1 MSYDD
6 TSSSNVA
13 NTEISTSSKTVSTTD
28 DFKALNFIPEV
39 FHTDKLKNFFD
50 GTVEQVFSKANSEKT
65 TEYIGR
71 KYDTYYQPLKDN
83 YKLEPNKNRSNYQL
97 ETAVVVRDSESKLI
111 NDAVFYNEMIDYVS
125 TENGKVNDQKR
136 LFSQDYYS
144 YGQPIDHDKFLN
156 YENYYWYPS
165 FDLGYTATNIAGKVD
180 SITATSGGQTEFT
193 LTYPFN
199 ANVSEVKLNNVV
211 TTAFTA
217 LGKTVTMNSATSLGD
232 VLTVTHKVDPDEI
245 LGKKHFTSPN
255 GIAMSSG
262 MLIEFD
268 STYFTTSNADY
279 TTTKRYY
286 VEGVG
291 TKNGIQLI
299 AEEPESEL
307 FLGDAQLEWDK
318 GEYPNWVN
326 SPTAPVNVDAWDQN
340 RWDVIPDVATP
351 DYMTIQRGS
360 KDKNPWS
367 RTNGWIHKDVVSAGF
382 QVSNTRKG
390 KRPIIEFQKD
400 IELYNYGSN
409 HVRTVDVLAETQTV
423 SQLHN
428 QTNVVVDGISISDG
442 MLILF
447 KNKNYDFSLVPWDGA
462 TPWDHD
468 VDNNPAT
475 GGGGGTGGDSG
486 WDITGVDF
494 DESSSIWKATVN
506 SSGLCTLAKLT
517 ASEPSFRI
525 TTADKVTVRLGEAN
539 QGKEY
544 YWNGYDWILSQG
556 KNKVN
561 IPPLY
566 NLYDRNGK
574 KLDDSIEYPSSTFIG
589 NKLFN
594 YTVGT
599 GTNDTILDF
608 PVSYDRFTGIGE
620 IKFKNYINDENATH
634 GFTFYKQFDHPV
646 LIKKNID
653 KKVIVQ
659 KASAQTG
666 NRYYTDDIEQQNL
679 VLIRGNT
686 YEFNLDDTS
695 LVATGYSNGNHP
707 MQFSITADG
716 THNSGSTYSTSVKY
730 FLDDNEVTA
739 TVFIGSKFAEA
750 SKRRI
755 EFSPTTGTPNTLF
768 YYCPNHAGMGS
779 KVFVEDNTV
788 SSLTDASEINY
799 EHHWKKPERK
809 STQYLRQEFQVTE
822 TSSANTFILESI
834 NANDDKVRV
843 FVDNKEKEKG
853 VDYNIED
860 NQKIVMTSNLTSGS
874 HVIVSWNTYEVK
886 NLKSAY
892 YIPPKNLSHNPA
904 NEDITDHSYSD
915 LLNHFS
921 ENISNQVGLSGLPLG
936 NNTYRDTKRDLTL
949 GDSILQHSAPM
960 MKYAMHI
967 NNDENSLVKSLR
979 KAQDDYV
986 RFKNKFLAK
995 VQEVVDTQITTTWT
1009 DAYLVDYVMRE
1020 INRNKKITDNWAY
1033 SLMASYGDTK
1043 NNANVTITANNKT
1056 WTSASVNATQSFQRT
1071 MSTAGQPGLTI
1082 EGYTYDPLTEKD
1094 TKSFYIY
1101 VNGKQLI
1108 MNVDYVIDNEGET
1121 KIVFVGD
1128 NKPDLNDEISVHY
1141 FPDKQPAWIPAT
1153 PSKLGMMPVYLP
1165 GEFEDREYS
1174 AGTQTFIQGHD
1185 GSMVP
1190 KFNDDRDRALL
1201 ELEKRI
1207 YNDIENRFIDPD
1219 YVPPITYDSIV
1230 GNYFNSKSYSYK
1242 EYNDVL
1248 KPHIYRWATIND
1260 VEWSTNNGYNSTDWK
1275 TWNWSS
1281 VKDIS
1286 GTNSP
1291 GHWRGLFKKIYG
1303 TDRPHTHPWEMLG
1316 FTAKPWWWDNN
1327 YSWTEPTK
1335 RASLINDVEKGIIR
1349 DGDRQNS
1356 LKSKWAEFGNV
1367 YRRDGFSGH
1376 VPVDSNGRVIDPV
1389 TIGICPSNPGSTEAQ
1404 KEWKIS
1410 DLAPAERAY
1419 AMNSSYGFGVTTSL
1433 SLMKPAE
1440 FYSLMFDTLNLQ
1452 KNIINSDVVYDI
1464 GTGVR
1469 HNNNVYVHRETK
1481 GNVIVSGTGYNQ
1493 YVSERLLSENR
1504 NIARSY
1510 GGRLRNL
1517 TPQLAHK
1524 QGSFIDYDQYK
1535 AQAESY
1541 APGSDTTTIFLP
1553 KDNIS
1558 NRLHTSPATTNTAYS
1573 AVIVEKRSEGYK
1585 VSGYNINKNYFT
1597 AKVSLKTGPNHVVR
1611 VGGKAVNVPV
1621 YSANQNL
1628 STGQYVSYQG
1638 AVYKTVTEHTTTSQ
1652 FIAKNFVTANKVP
1665 TEGGAEVTY
1674 YNLTQGD
1681 ETVDIEYGHE
1691 FKTVQETFDFLVN
1704 YGRQL
1709 ESEGWM
1715 FDEYNSDT
1723 TESNDWLYAAK
1734 EFLFWSIGGWGV
1746 GNIIALSPSADK
1758 IKFRPPQGV
1767 VANVEDVVGNSWAI
1781 LDKNGLPIEPNDTE
1795 VYRQQNTLII
1805 KHLQKI
1811 PMYFVN
1817 LYTREMEHITVFD
1830 NKTLFDDI
1838 VYDPILSIRQPR
1850 IKQTVLRAK
1859 DWTGKYEA
1867 NGFLISSANGII
1879 TNFETS
1885 TDDVTNFLDVDKS
1898 ISNEN
1903 LKKASLRSVG
1913 YTNRPYLENLQIV
1926 DENQSK
1932 FYQGMVRQK
1941 GTKNSIDRLARTDV
1955 ISQRESLDLYE
1966 YYAFKMGE
1974 FGGSDINQSIEFKID
1989 PVKVK
1994 TNPQLIQLVSKVDKN
2009 ITTDNL
2015 DDNIIT
2021 IDVDDAN
2028 TWLKKPRGD
2037 KNTDSLFTTR
2047 TEQFELPTA
2056 GYVHDG
2062 DTTYKVFDKT
2072 ALDQH
2077 YQNNSNVGVSL
2088 GSTYWIAKD
2097 TNLDWNVYRLSNL
2110 TQTIDSVSTI
2120 SPLKVTLNEPTKLL
2134 TTHGSTA
2141 EVVIPKYQN
2150 SNADVITM
2158 THGSK
2163 SLELDLSDQSVTKI
2177 VDASNL
2183 VGSNADIIADELSD
2197 QVAQFYVTSGGSGYS
2212 NNDTVEV
2219 SGSGGSGGV
2228 GTVIIGSEIDTLSL
2242 ATGGAGHTTSSK
2254 IQTRHSNSSMIDIG
2268 TVTSIHDEISAIGLS
2283 SGGTGYSSG
2292 EYIVTGNYD
2301 NNPSN
2306 ANVTYYVIGQI
2317 SSVGGSGEI
2326 TGVTPLGLAR
2336 NIGTVLTDNGANHL
2350 SDLGTGVKTKV
2361 VTSALNALS
2370 AGTSADI
2377 SRTDTIGIADAINL
2391 TANVSLGSQTV
2402 AQGLANVITSTPS
2415 TSTATFTGTGTDG
2428 IITGVTLTS
2437 GGGGF
2442 YGEPSDITIKTGSTD
2457 SAGSGA
2463 VIRIKGNGPSYRVPG
2478 VLTDVTKN
2486 FTAGETIT
2494 TSGGKTAKV
2503 AFSYQHPGTSN
2514 VELFLY
2520 NNSAGVAIGDLWI
2533 GGTSTASLSSVRT
2546 TPSFFTPYNIT
2557 GLTTDN
2563 YNSSFGGIL
2572 TFKVNAGGSNYHAA
2586 TIELSGDPSSKAAGS
2601 LDVTAGAITNAYVTT
2616 PGYGYRKELST
2627 NVDVTISVKDT
2638 ITLSDNVVIDFNDQL
2653 IKTDSISNVAITIN
2667 SAFDASVGP
2676 QFDLGTSGTPTQFVS
2691 GQALTSN
2698 ATISTLT
2705 NVTDRSN
2712 VALKLRFYGTAL
2724 TSGNASVTV
2733 NYKKAMYNVKEVDSS
2748 NTVATA
2754 QNTTYFASGTHP
2766 VYQYKDIRLS
2776 SRNNG
2781 LDSANVQSS
2790 FVDTVNDFVSNVC
2803 STITFNDND
2812 KIWIDNGGD
2821 NNWYTLKQISD
2832 NDLKIKYDNLAVN
2845 ANVPSSVQIGSKY
2858 WIVDS
2863 ESDYTQ
2869 KNPSSSIF
2877 LETLRSNRHSK
2888 QIDSELFIQSKLVD
2902 LDDQSRETPFEIFD
2916 PIKNQIPGIAQKELK
2931 YISQIDPA
2939 IYTNHSDTNRVSTLT
2954 PWASDHVGEV
2964 WWNTSTLRYYEY
2976 ENFDIQYRKNYWS
2989 MMFPGS
2995 TVDIYEWVERTE
3007 LPANYTGD
3015 GSVVNTTD
3023 YTTISTMDK
3032 QGFSSVKYYYWVKN
3046 RTSKPDYDWRQLT
3059 TTAIARIIKSPTNY
3073 GINWHAPVSD
3083 NSLLIANS
3091 TQNISDNTSFNLNYK
3106 TQHTEKLTHKQWK
3119 MVKEND
3125 PDVLID
3131 KRIWNKLTDSIS
3143 GKDASGLSV
3152 PDTSTLSVTER
3163 YGNKIRPRQ
3172 SWFRDVKEARRVF
3185 AYKANEILSN
3195 INLDVNYPEWNK
3207 GVSTDPTIIDKV
3219 DYFIKGYDS
3228 RIVIDKTVELLTD
3241 IDTST
3246 LSENQV
3252 IKVNLDHNNRWGIY
3266 IYGDRENILSANVPV
3281 STGSSTSDLQDA
3293 TTSGGTYT
3301 SGSGGGGGGYQ
3312 AIQSSGSESSS
3323 SSGSSSFELI
3333 RVASEKSTYK
3343 FNSTFSTADNVSD
3356 DTRALVSNMY
3366 NYLFTG
3372 ERKINLNTLLFAM
3385 INYVFTEQTDI
3396 DWVIKTSYID
3406 VVQKESSLKQIL
3418 NYQPDTFAYVKDYVN
3433 EVKPY
3438 HSKLVNY
3445 LSKKQTE
3452 IENANVKA
3460 TASITVKNKLVFDR
3474 VTANIELLDPT
3485 TSNAVVQLTELK
3497 SKRTSANITSDGKPG
3512 DLSFTTEN
3520 DNPANKNTAADRIA
3534 KYYYG
3539 SQLES
3544 INIPN
3549 AITTAVKFIT
3559 TTNLATT
3566 YNNGTNGVGAT
3577 LTATGN
3583 GALAFDGV
3591 TVSLND
3597 RVLVKNQSTQ
3607 AHNGVYKVTTI
3618 GDGSTAFVLTRTTDF
3633 DSTAE
3638 IKTKTLV
3645 PHDRG
3650 ILDSK
3655 SYLTQN
3661 TGNITVGTDS
3671 ISFGEFDPVQAE
3683 KFMSDLKQKI
3693 APFRNM
3699 ELDGMA
3705 FTFDD
3710 LINSEAVSD
3719 LGIDIIGFDSVLSWD
3734 TDAKQNWYDN
3744 NFYSARE
3751 WESGLTFYPS
3761 INVTPTEVDDLD
3773 THENPKPK
3781 KNIDVTSNPNLV
3793 KHADLSHFNAWATGN
3808 NYEVGALATY
3818 EGKLYRC
3825 NVKHNA
3831 VDSTSTLDNSKWDLI
3846 NDYVYLARE
3855 QHLSSSSFESDYDAG
3870 KWLLLTTTFDG
3881 SGFVR
3886 PQQRDIP
3893 EELIPTKAKETLRM
3907 TVITNEYVD
3916 TDTIS
3921 INGITNANPMV
3932 ITTTN
3937 PHYINNGDRIKI
3949 TGVVGMTEVND
3960 KVYVASNVTTNTLQL
3975 KHTAADANSINSTNF
3990 SNYTSGGT
3998 ITNITGIGDQY
4009 TYRIFYNAQGNAS
4022 YKRLPKAFETTLTS
4036 AIDNN
4041 SNKIELANAQV
4052 VYSTVNVPNPDNN
4065 SQTLTTVPAMS
4076 ISDQSPGYIWIDD
4089 ELIEFREVDGNTLR
4103 KIRRGAN
4110 GTSIQDHANGSKVN
4124 SATSQHDIPNASQ
4137 SAFWS
4142 AQDSAGTKLATDP
4155 TLDSTE
4161 QAQFIR
4167 LGGNSNFELFDTTY
4181 VEPDYVENQEDYFGE
4196 E

>member
-1 MSYDD
+1 MSYHDSSS
-6 TSSSNVA
+6 SSSNVA
-13 NTEISTSSKTVSTTD
+13 NTEISTSTKTVSTTD

-71 KYDTYYQPLKDN
+71 KYDTYYLPSKDN
-83 YKLEPNKNRSNYQL
+83 YKLETNKNRSNYQL
-97 ETAVVVRDSESKLI
+97 ETAVVIRDSDSKQV

-125 TENGKVNDQKR
+125 TENGKTNDQKR

-165 FDLGYTATNIAGKVD
+165 FDAGYTATNIAGKID
-180 SITATSGGQTEFT
+180 SITSTSGGQTEFT

-199 ANVSEVKLNNVV
+199 SNVSEVKLNNVV
-211 TTAFTA
+211 TTAFTS
-217 LGKTVTMNSATSLGD
+217 LGKTITMNSATSLGD
-232 VLTVTHKVDPDEI
+232 VLTVTHKIDPDEI
-245 LGKKHFTSPN
+245 LGRKDFTSPN
-255 GIAMSSG
+255 GIKLSSG
-262 MLIEFD
+262 MLIEFN
-268 STYFTTSNADY
+268 STYFTTSNPDY
-279 TTTKRYY
+279 SAGVRYY

-291 TKNGIQLI
+291 TTNGIQLI
-299 AEEPESEL
+299 AEESESEL

-318 GEYPNWVN
+318 GDYPGWVN
-326 SPTAPVNVDAWDQN
+326 SPSAPVNIDAWDQN

-367 RTNGWIHKDVVSAGF
+367 RTNGWIHKDVVSDGF

-390 KRPIIEFQKD
+390 KRPIIEFKKD
-400 IELYNYGSN
+400 IELYNYGAS

-423 SQLHN
+423 SQIHN
-428 QTNVVVDGISISDG
+428 QTNVVVDGISIADG

-475 GGGGGTGGDSG
+475 PASGGGQTGGDIG

-494 DESSSIWKATVN
+494 DESSSIWKATV
-506 SSGLCTLAKLT
+506 SSGGVCTLAKLT

-525 TTADKVTVRLGEAN
+525 TTNDKVTVRLGEIN
-539 QGKEY
+539 QGTEY
-544 YWNGYDWILSQG
+544 YWNGYDWLLSQG

-561 IPPLY
+561 IPPLF
-566 NLYDRNGK
+566 NLYDRNAK
-574 KLDDSIEYPSSTFIG
+574 KLDDATEYPSSTFVG
-589 NKLFN
+589 SKLFG

-599 GTNDTILDF
+599 GTNDDIIGLPLT
-608 PVSYDRFTGIGE
+608 YDRFVGIGE

-634 GFTFYKQFDHPV
+634 GFTFYKQYDHPV

-659 KASAQTG
+659 KDSIQTG
-666 NRYYTDDIEQQNL
+666 NRYYIDDIEQQNL
-679 VLIRGNT
+679 VLIRNNT

-707 MQFSITADG
+707 MQFSTTADG
-716 THNSGSTYSTSVKY
+716 THNSGSTYSTGVKY
-730 FLDDNEVTA
+730 FLDGDEVSA
-739 TVFIGSKFAEA
+739 SVFIGSKFATA

-755 EFSPTTGTPNTLF
+755 EFTPTSSTPNNLF

-779 KVFVEDNTV
+779 KVFVEDNAI
-788 SSLTDASEINY
+788 SSIADASETKY

-809 STQYLRQEFQVTE
+809 STQYLRQEFSVTE

-843 FVDNKEKEKG
+843 FVDNREKEKG

-860 NQKIVMTSNLTSGS
+860 NQKIVMTNDLTSGS
-874 HVIVSWNTYEVK
+874 HVIVTWNTYEIK

-892 YIPPKNLSHNPA
+892 YVPPKNLSHNPA

-936 NNTYRDTKRDLTL
+936 NNTYRDTKRDLTT

-967 NNDENSLVKSLR
+967 NYDENSLIKGLR

-986 RFKNKFLAK
+986 RFKNKFLGK
-995 VQEVVDTQITTTWT
+995 VQEVVDTNQTSSWT
-1009 DAYLVDYVMRE
+1009 DAYLVDFVMKE
-1020 INRNKKITDNWAY
+1020 INKNKKITDNWAY

-1056 WTSASVNATQSFQRT
+1056 WTSASVNATQSYQRT

-1082 EGYTYDPLTEKD
+1082 TGYTYDPLTEKD

-1121 KIVFVGD
+1121 KIIFTGD
-1128 NKPDLNDEISVHY
+1128 NKPDLNDKISVHF

-1165 GEFEDREYS
+1165 GEFEDKEYTS
-1174 AGTQTFIQGHD
+1174 GTQTFIQGHD

-1219 YVPPITYDSIV
+1219 YVPPITYDTIV
-1230 GNYFNSKSYSYK
+1230 GNYFNSKEYSYK
-1242 EYNDVL
+1242 EFYDVI
-1248 KPHIYRWATIND
+1248 KPHVYRWSTIND
-1260 VEWSTNNGYNSTDWK
+1260 VDWSDNNSYSSSDWK

-1281 VKDIS
+1281 VTDIS
-1286 GTNSP
+1286 GTKAP
-1291 GHWRGLFKKIYG
+1291 GHWRGLYKKIYG

-1316 FTAKPWWWDNN
+1316 FTAKPWWWDNT
-1327 YSWTEPTK
+1327 YSWTEATK
-1335 RASLINDVEKGIIR
+1335 RAALIADVEKGIIR

-1367 YRRDGFSGH
+1367 YRRDGFSSY
-1376 VPVDSNGRVIDPV
+1376 VPVDTNGRIIDPV
-1389 TIGICPSNPGSTEAQ
+1389 TIGICPSNPDSREAQ
-1404 KEWKIS
+1404 KSWKIS
-1410 DLAPAERAY
+1410 DNAPAERAY
-1419 AMNSSYGFGVTTSL
+1419 MMNSTYGFGATTSL

-1452 KNIINSDVVYDI
+1452 RNVINNDVVYDI
-1464 GTGVR
+1464 ATGLR
-1469 HNNNVYVHRETK
+1469 QNNNVYVHRETR

-1493 YVSERLLSENR
+1493 YVSERLLSDNM
-1504 NIARSY
+1504 NIVNFY

-1524 QGSFIDYDQYK
+1524 QGSFIDYDQYR

-1541 APGSDTTTIFLP
+1541 APGSNTTTIFLP
-1553 KDNIS
+1553 KDNVN
-1558 NRLHTSPATTNTAYS
+1558 NRLHTSPATTNTSYS
-1573 AVIVEKRSEGYK
+1573 AVIVEKREAGFK
-1585 VSGYNINKNYFT
+1585 VSGYNINKNYFR
-1597 AKVSLKTGPNHVVR
+1597 AKVSLTSGPSYPVR
-1611 VGGKAVNVPV
+1611 VGGQAINVPV
-1621 YSANQNL
+1621 YTPNQSL
-1628 STGQYVSYQG
+1628 SVGQYISYQG
-1638 AVYKTVTEHTTTSQ
+1638 AVYKTVVEHTTTEQ
-1652 FIAKNFVTANKVP
+1652 FVARNFVTSNKVP
-1665 TEGGAEVTY
+1665 TEGGVEVTY
-1674 YNLTQGD
+1674 YSLTDGD
-1681 ETVDIEYGHE
+1681 STVDIEYGHE
-1691 FKTVQETFDFLVN
+1691 FATAQEVFDFLVN

-1709 ESEGWM
+1709 ESEGWR
-1715 FDEYNSDT
+1715 FDEYNIDT
-1723 TESNDWLYAAK
+1723 SADNDWLYAAK

-1767 VANVEDVVGNSWAI
+1767 VSNVEDVVGNSWSI
-1781 LDKNGLPIEPNDTE
+1781 LNKNGLPIDPADTE
-1795 VYRQQNTLII
+1795 VYRQENTLII
-1805 KHLQKI
+1805 KHLKKI

-1817 LYTREMEHITVFD
+1817 LYTREVEHITVFD

-1838 VYDPILSIRQPR
+1838 IYDPVLSIRQPR

-1885 TDDVTNFLDVDKS
+1885 TDDVTNFLDVDKA

-1994 TNPQLIQLVSKVDKN
+1994 TNPQLIQLISNVDKN
-2009 ITTDNL
+2009 VTTDNL

-2021 IDVDDAN
+2021 IDVDDAE
-2028 TWLKKPRGD
+2028 TWLKKPIGD
-2037 KNTDSLFTTR
+2037 KSTNSLFTTR
-2047 TEQFELPTA
+2047 TEAFELPTA
-2056 GYVHDG
+2056 GYVHDA

-2072 ALDQH
+2072 ALNQH
-2077 YQNNSNVGVSL
+2077 YQNNSNVGVAL

-2097 TNLDWNVYRLSNL
+2097 NNLDWNVYRLSNL
-2110 TQTIDSVSTI
+2110 SQSIDSISTI
-2120 SPLKVTLNEPTKLL
+2120 SPLKVTLNESTKLL
-2134 TTHGSTA
+2134 TAHGTTA
-2141 EVVIPKYQN
+2141 EVVIPKHQSN
-2150 SNADVITM
+2150 NADVITM

-2163 SLELDLSDQSVTKI
+2163 LLELDLSDQSVTKI
-2177 VDASNL
+2177 VDASSI
-2183 VGSNADIIADELSD
+2183 VGSNAEVIADELSD
-2197 QVAQFYVTSGGSGYS
+2197 KVAKFYVTSGGGGYS
-2212 NNDTVEV
+2212 QDDTVEV
-2219 SGSGGSGGV
+2219 SGAGGSGGV
-2228 GTVIIGSEIDTLSL
+2228 GTVTIGSKIDALTL
-2242 ATGGAGHTTSSK
+2242 TGGGQNYSTASVIETKHGNGSQVS
-2254 IQTRHSNSSMIDIG
+2254 IG
-2268 TVTSIHDEISAIGLS
+2268 SVDAVHNEIISVGLS
-2283 SGGTGYSSG
+2283 SGGTGYTAG
-2292 EYIVTGNYD
+2292 DLLVTGNYD
-2301 NNPSN
+2301 GNAAN
-2306 ANVTYYVIGQI
+2306 ANVTYYVIGTVDT
-2317 SSVGGSGEI
+2317 VGGSGQI
-2326 TGVTPLGLAR
+2326 TGVSGLSLPR
-2336 NIGTVLTDNGANHL
+2336 NIGTTTSSSLNDPSTSVTVKVARADLTGL
-2350 SDLGTGVKTKV
+2350 SSGSTADVNRQDKTGIIDTITLTPNIALGT
-2361 VTSALNALS
+2361 
-2370 AGTSADI
+2370 
-2377 SRTDTIGIADAINL
+2377 
-2391 TANVSLGSQTV
+2391 QTV
-2402 AQGLANVITSTPS
+2402 SQALANVAPTGGSG
-2415 TSTATFTGTGTDG
+2415 ATFSGSGTDG
-2428 IITGVTLTS
+2428 IITAVTLTS

-2442 YGEPSDITIKTGSTD
+2442 YGEPSDITIKTGSSD

-2463 VIRIKGNGPSYRVPG
+2463 VIRIQGNGPTYRVPG
-2478 VLTDVTKN
+2478 VLSDINTN

-2494 TSGGKTAKV
+2494 AGSKTAKV
-2503 AFSYQHPGTSN
+2503 AFSYQHPGTTN

-2520 NNSAGVAIGDLWI
+2520 DHSAGVGIGDLWT
-2533 GGTSTASLSSVRT
+2533 GSTSTASLSSVRS
-2546 TPSFFTPYNIT
+2546 TPSHQTPYNIT
-2557 GLTTDN
+2557 GLTGDN

-2586 TIELSGDPSSKAAGS
+2586 TMVLSGDASSKAAGS
-2601 LDVTAGAITNAYVTT
+2601 LDVTAGAVTAAYVTT

-2627 NVDVTISVKDT
+2627 NVDVTISIKDT
-2638 ITLSDNVVIDFNDQL
+2638 ITLSDNVVIDFNDQM
-2653 IKTDSISNVAITIN
+2653 IKTDSISNIAITVN

-2676 QFDLGTSGTPTQFVS
+2676 QFDLGTSGNQTQFAS
-2691 GQALTSN
+2691 TQSLTSN
-2698 ATISTLT
+2698 ATISSLAD
-2705 NVTDRSN
+2705 VTDRSN

-2748 NTVATA
+2748 NTAATA
-2754 QNTTYFASGTHP
+2754 QDTTYFASSTHP
-2766 VYQYKDIRLS
+2766 LHQYKDVRLA

-2781 LDSANVQSS
+2781 LDSANVQAS

-2803 STITFNDND
+2803 STITFSDND
-2812 KIWIDNGGD
+2812 RIWIDNGGD
-2821 NNWYTLKQISD
+2821 NSWYTLKQISD
-2832 NDLKIKYDNLAVN
+2832 NALKIKYDNLAVN
-2845 ANVPSSVQIGSKY
+2845 ANVPSSVSIGSKY

-2863 ESDYTQ
+2863 EVDYSESA
-2869 KNPSSSIF
+2869 PSSKVF

-2888 QIDSELFIQSKLVD
+2888 QIDSELFIQSKLID
-2902 LDDQSRETPFEIFD
+2902 LDDQSRETAFEIYD
-2916 PIKNQIPGIAQKELK
+2916 PIKNQIPGVAQRELK

-2939 IYTNHSDTNRVSTLT
+2939 VYTNHSDTNRVSTLT
-2954 PWASDHVGEV
+2954 PWSSDHVGEV

-3023 YTTISTMDK
+3023 YTTITVMDK
-3032 QGFSSVKYYYWVKN
+3032 QGFNTTKYYYWVKN
-3046 RTSKPDYDWRQLT
+3046 RTSKPDYDWRLLT
-3059 TTAIARIIKSPTNY
+3059 TTAISRIIKSPTNY
-3073 GINWHAPVSD
+3073 GINWHAPISD

-3106 TQHTEKLTHKQWK
+3106 TKHSEKLTHKQWK

-3143 GKDASGLSV
+3143 GKDATGLSV
-3152 PDTSTLSVTER
+3152 PDTATLSVTER

-3185 AYKANEILSN
+3185 AYRANEILAN
-3195 INLDVNYPEWNK
+3195 INLDINYPEWNK
-3207 GVSTDPTIIDKV
+3207 GVSTNPTIFDKT
-3219 DYFIKGYDS
+3219 DYFITGYDN
-3228 RIVIDKTVELLTD
+3228 RIVINKTVDLVTD

-3246 LSENQV
+3246 LTENEV
-3252 IKVNLDHNNRWGIY
+3252 IKVNLDHNNKWGIY
-3266 IYGDRENILSANVPV
+3266 IYGDREKILSANVPV

-3293 TTSGGTYT
+3293 TTSGGTYS
-3301 SGSGGGGGGYQ
+3301 SGSGGGGGYQ
-3312 AIQSSGSESSS
+3312 AIQSYHSSS
-3323 SSGSSSFELI
+3323 SSSSSSESFELI
-3333 RVASEKSTYK
+3333 RIASEKSTYK
-3343 FNSTFSTADNVSD
+3343 FNSTFNTADDVAD
-3356 DTRALVSNMY
+3356 DTRALVANMY

-3385 INYVFTEQTDI
+3385 VNYVFTEQSDI

-3406 VVQKESSLKQIL
+3406 VVQKESSLQQIL

-3445 LSKKQTE
+3445 LSKKQTT

-3460 TASITVKNKLVFDR
+3460 NASIQVKNKLVFDR
-3474 VTANIELLDPT
+3474 VTSNIELLDPK

-3497 SKRTSANITSDGKPG
+3497 TKRTSANITADGLPG
-3512 DLSFTTEN
+3512 DLSHTTEN

-3539 SQLES
+3539 STLES

-3549 AITTAVKFIT
+3549 SITTAVKFIT
-3559 TTNLATT
+3559 TANLVTT

-3577 LTATGN
+3577 LTAN
-3583 GALAFDGV
+3583 SVGALSFDGV
-3591 TVSLND
+3591 AVSLND
-3597 RVLVKNQSTQ
+3597 RILVKDQNTQ
-3607 AHNGVYKVTTI
+3607 TQNGVYKVTTL
-3618 GDGSTAFVLTRTTDF
+3618 GSSSANYVLTRTTDF

-3650 ILDSK
+3650 ALESK

-3661 TGNITVGTDS
+3661 TGNITIGTDA
-3671 ISFGEFDPVQAE
+3671 ISFGEFDIVQTE
-3683 KFMSDLKQKI
+3683 RFMSDLKNKI

-3710 LINSEAVSD
+3710 LINSETVED
-3719 LGIDIIGFDSVLSWD
+3719 LGIDIIGFDTVLSWD

-3744 NFYSARE
+3744 NFYSAKE
-3751 WESGLTFYPS
+3751 WKSGLTFYPS
-3761 INVTPTEVDDLD
+3761 ISVDKDD
-3773 THENPKPK
+3773 NTTNQ
-3781 KNIDVTSNPNLV
+3781 NLV
-3793 KHADLSHFNAWATGN
+3793 KHADLSHFDAWATGN

-3831 VDSTSTLDNSKWDLI
+3831 VDSTASLDNSKWDLI

-3893 EELIPTKAKETLRM
+3893 EELVPTKAKETLRM

-3916 TDTIS
+3916 TDSIS
-3921 INGITNANPMV
+3921 ISGITQANPLV
-3932 ITTTN
+3932 ITTSN
-3937 PHYINNGDRIKI
+3937 PHYIQNGDRIKI

-3960 KVYVASNVTTNTLQL
+3960 KNYVAANVTTNTLEL
-3975 KHTAADANSINSTNF
+3975 KHTASDTNSINGSTF
-3990 SNYTSGGT
+3990 SAYTSGGT
-3998 ITNITGIGDQY
+3998 ITNIAGIGDQY
-4009 TYRIFYNAQGNAS
+4009 AYRIFYNAEGNAS

-4036 AIDNN
+4036 AVDGN

-4052 VYSTVNVPNPDNN
+4052 VYGAVSVPNPDNN
-4065 SQTLTTVPAMS
+4065 SQTLTTVSAIT
-4076 ISDQSPGYIWIDD
+4076 ISDKNPGYIWIGD

-4110 GTSIQDHANGSKVN
+4110 GTSIRDHANGSTVN

-4155 TLDSTE
+4155 TLDTTE
-4161 QAQFIR
+4161 QATFIR
-4167 LGGNSNFELFDTTY
+4167 LGGNSNFALFDTTY
-4181 VEPDYVENQEDYFGE
+4181 VEPDFVENQEDYFGE

>member
-1 MSYDD
+1 MSYDSSS
-6 TSSSNVA
+6 SSSNVA
-13 NTEISTSSKTVSTTD
+13 NTEISSSSARTVSTTD

-39 FHTDKLKNFFD
+39 FHTDKLRNFFD
-50 GTVEQVFSKANSEKT
+50 GTVEQVFSKANAEKT

-71 KYDTYYQPLKDN
+71 KYDTYYRSSKDN
-83 YKLEPNKNRSNYQL
+83 YKIETNKNRSNYQL
-97 ETAVVVRDSESKLI
+97 ETAVVIRDSDSKLI
-111 NDAVFYNEMIDYVS
+111 NDAIFYNEMIDYVS

-165 FDLGYTATNIAGKVD
+165 FDLGYTATNVAGKID
-180 SITATSGGQTEFT
+180 SVTATSGGQTEFT

-199 ANVSEVKLNNVV
+199 SNVSEVKLNNVV
-211 TTAFTA
+211 TTAFTS
-217 LGKTVTMNSATSLGD
+217 LGKTITMNSPTNLGD
-232 VLTVTHKVDPDEI
+232 ILTVTHKIDPDEI
-245 LGKKHFTSPN
+245 LGRKNFVSPN
-255 GIAMSSG
+255 GVTLSSG
-262 MLIEFD
+262 MLIEFN
-268 STYFTTSNADY
+268 STYFTTSNANY
-279 TTTKRYY
+279 SAGVRYY

-291 TKNGIQLI
+291 TTNGIQLI
-299 AEEPESEL
+299 AEESESEL

-318 GEYPNWVN
+318 GDYPNWVN
-326 SPTAPVNVDAWDQN
+326 SSTAPDNIDAWDMN

-360 KDKNPWS
+360 RDKNPWS
-367 RTNGWIHKDVVSAGF
+367 RTNGWIHKDVVSDGF

-400 IELYNYGSN
+400 IELYNYGQN

-423 SQLHN
+423 SQIHN
-428 QTNVVVDGISISDG
+428 QTNVVVDGIALQTN

-468 VDNNPAT
+468 VDNDPAT

-494 DESSSIWKATVN
+494 DESSSIWKATV
-506 SSGLCTLAKLT
+506 SSGGVCTLAKLT

-525 TTADKVTVRLGEAN
+525 TTNDKVTVRLGEVN

-561 IPPLY
+561 IAPLF

-574 KLDDSIEYPSSTFIG
+574 RLDDATEYPSSTFIG

-599 GTNDTILDF
+599 GTNDTILGF
-608 PVSYDRFTGIGE
+608 PVTYDRFTGIGE

-659 KASAQTG
+659 KDSVQTG
-666 NRYYTDDIEQQNL
+666 NRYYIDDIEQQNL
-679 VLIRGNT
+679 VLIRNNT

-695 LVATGYSNGNHP
+695 LVATGYTNHNHP
-707 MQFSITADG
+707 MQFSTTSDG
-716 THNSGSTYSTSVKY
+716 THNSGSAYSTGIKY
-730 FLDDNEVTA
+730 FLDGDEVSA
-739 TVFIGSKFAEA
+739 TVFIGAKFATA

-755 EFSPTTGTPNTLF
+755 EFTPTSSTPNNLF
-768 YYCPNHAGMGS
+768 YYCPNHTGMGS
-779 KVFVEDNTV
+779 KVFVEDNAV
-788 SSLTDASEINY
+788 SSLADASEMKY

-843 FVDNKEKEKG
+843 FVNNKETEKD
-853 VDYNIED
+853 VDYKIED
-860 NQKIVMTSNLTSGS
+860 NQKIVMTNDLESGS
-874 HVIVSWNTYEVK
+874 YVIVTWNTYEIK

-892 YIPPKNLSHNPA
+892 YVPPKNLSHNPA

-921 ENISNQVGLSGLPLG
+921 ENISTQVGLSGLPLG

-967 NNDENSLVKSLR
+967 NYDENSLIKGLR

-986 RFKNKFLAK
+986 RFKNKFLGK
-995 VQEVVDTQITTTWT
+995 VQEVVDTNETSSWT
-1009 DAYLVDYVMRE
+1009 DAYLVDYVMKE
-1020 INRNKKITDNWAY
+1020 INKNKKITDNWAY

-1056 WTSASVNATQSFQRT
+1056 WSSASVNATQSYQRT

-1082 EGYTYDPLTEKD
+1082 TGYTYDPLTEKD

-1101 VNGKQLI
+1101 VNGTQLI

-1121 KIVFVGD
+1121 KIIFTGD
-1128 NKPDLNDEISVHY
+1128 NKPDLNDKISVHF

-1165 GEFEDREYS
+1165 GEFEDKEYT

-1185 GSMVP
+1185 GSVVP
-1190 KFNDDRDRALL
+1190 KYNDDRDRALL

-1219 YVPPITYDSIV
+1219 YVPPITYDSLV
-1230 GNYFNSKSYSYK
+1230 GNYFNSKEYSYK
-1242 EYNDVL
+1242 EYTDVI
-1248 KPHIYRWATIND
+1248 KPHVYRWATIND
-1260 VEWSTNNGYNSTDWK
+1260 VDWSKNNGYSSTDWK

-1281 VKDIS
+1281 VTDIS
-1286 GTNSP
+1286 GTNAP
-1291 GHWRGLFKKIYG
+1291 GHWRGLYKKIYG

-1316 FTAKPWWWDNN
+1316 FTAKPWWWDNT
-1327 YSWTEPTK
+1327 YSWTEATK
-1335 RASLINDVEKGIIR
+1335 RAALIADIEKGIIR

-1367 YRRDGFSGH
+1367 YRRDGFSSY
-1376 VPVDSNGRVIDPV
+1376 VPVDTNGRIIDPV
-1389 TIGICPSNPGSTEAQ
+1389 TIGICPANPGSREAQ
-1404 KEWKIS
+1404 KPWKIS
-1410 DLAPAERAY
+1410 DNAPAERAY
-1419 AMNSSYGFGVTTSL
+1419 MMNSTYGFGATTSF

-1452 KNIINSDVVYDI
+1452 KNVINNDVVYDI
-1464 GTGVR
+1464 ATGVR

-1493 YVSERLLSENR
+1493 YVSERL
-1504 NIARSY
+1504 IADNMDVARLY

-1541 APGSDTTTIFLP
+1541 APGSNTTTIFLP
-1553 KDNIS
+1553 KDNVNS
-1558 NRLHTSPATTNTAYS
+1558 RLHTSPATTNTAYS
-1573 AVIVEKRSEGYK
+1573 AVIVEKTLSGYK
-1585 VSGYNINKNYFT
+1585 VSGYNINKNYFR
-1597 AKVSLKTGPNHVVR
+1597 AKVSLTSGPSYPVR
-1611 VGGKAVNVPV
+1611 VGGKAINVPV
-1621 YSANQNL
+1621 YGPNQSL
-1628 STGQYVSYQG
+1628 SVGQYVSYQG
-1638 AVYKTVTEHTTTSQ
+1638 AVYKTVVEHTSTEQ
-1652 FIAKNFVTANKVP
+1652 FVARNFVTANKVP

-1674 YNLTQGD
+1674 YSLTDGD
-1681 ETVDIEYGHE
+1681 NTVDIEYGHE
-1691 FKTVQETFDFLVN
+1691 FDTAQEVFDFLVN

-1709 ESEGWM
+1709 ESEGWQ
-1715 FDEYNSDT
+1715 FDEYNTDT
-1723 TESNDWLYAAK
+1723 SEDNDWLYAAK

-1767 VANVEDVVGNSWAI
+1767 VANVEDVVGNSWSI
-1781 LDKNGLPIEPNDTE
+1781 LNKNGLPIDPNDTE
-1795 VYRQQNTLII
+1795 VYRKQNTIII
-1805 KHLQKI
+1805 KHLKKI

-1817 LYTREMEHITVFD
+1817 LYTREIEHITVFD
-1830 NKTLFDDI
+1830 NKTLFDDVI
-1838 VYDPILSIRQPR
+1838 YDPILSIRQPR

-1859 DWTGKYEA
+1859 NWTGKYEA
-1867 NGFLISSANGII
+1867 NGFLISEANGMI

-1885 TDDVTNFLDVDKS
+1885 TEDVSNFLDVDKA

-1903 LKKASLRSVG
+1903 LKKASLRSIG

-1994 TNPQLIQLVSKVDKN
+1994 TNPQLIQLVSNVDKN
-2009 ITTDNL
+2009 VTTDDLN
-2015 DDNIIT
+2015 DNIIT
-2021 IDVDDAN
+2021 IDVDDAE
-2028 TWLKKPRGD
+2028 TWLKKPHGD
-2037 KNTDSLFTTR
+2037 KNTNSLFATR
-2047 TEQFELPTA
+2047 TESFELPTA

-2062 DTTYKVFDKT
+2062 DTTYRVFDKT
-2072 ALDQH
+2072 ALNQH
-2077 YQNNSNVGVSL
+2077 YQNNSNVGVAL
-2088 GSTYWIAKD
+2088 GSTYWLAKD
-2097 TNLDWNVYRLSNL
+2097 SNLDWNVYRLSNL

-2134 TTHGSTA
+2134 TTHGTTA

-2163 SLELDLSDQSVTKI
+2163 LLELDLSDQSVTKV
-2177 VDASNL
+2177 VDASSI
-2183 VGSNADIIADELSD
+2183 VGSNAEIIADELSD
-2197 QVAQFYVTSGGSGYS
+2197 QVAQFYVTAGGSGYS

-2228 GTVIIGSEIDTLSL
+2228 GTVVIGSEIDTLSL
-2242 ATGGAGHTTSSK
+2242 ATGGTGHTTSSK

-2268 TVTSIHDEISAIGLS
+2268 TVTSVHDEITAIGLS

-2306 ANVTYYVIGQI
+2306 ANVTYFVIGQI

-2326 TGVTPLGLAR
+2326 TGITPLGLPR
-2336 NIGTVLTDNGANHL
+2336 NIGTVLTDNGVNHL
-2350 SDLGTGVKTKV
+2350 NDVGTNVKTKV
-2361 VTSALNALS
+2361 VVPALNALS

-2377 SRTDTIGIADAINL
+2377 TRTDAIGIADAINL
-2391 TANVSLGSQTV
+2391 TANVALGSQTV
-2402 AQGLANVITSTPS
+2402 TQALANVITTSPS

-2457 SAGSGA
+2457 SSGSGA
-2463 VIRIKGNGPSYRVPG
+2463 VIRVKGNGPSYRVPG
-2478 VLTDVTKN
+2478 VLTDINQN

-2494 TSGGKTAKV
+2494 TVGGKSAKV
-2503 AFSYQHPGTSN
+2503 AFSYQHPGSTN
-2514 VELFLY
+2514 VELYLY
-2520 NNSAGVAIGDLWI
+2520 NNSAGVGTGDNWI
-2533 GGTSTASLSSVRT
+2533 GSTSTASLSSVRS
-2546 TPSFFTPYNIT
+2546 TPSVFTPYNIT
-2557 GLTTDN
+2557 GSSTDN

-2572 TFKVNAGGSNYHAA
+2572 TFKVNKGGSNYHAA
-2586 TIELSGDPSSKAAGS
+2586 TMELSGDPSSKAAGS
-2601 LDVTAGAITNAYVTT
+2601 LDVTGGAITAAYVTT

-2627 NVDVTISVKDT
+2627 NVDVTISIKDT
-2638 ITLSDNVVIDFNDQL
+2638 ITLSDNVLIDFNDQL
-2653 IKTDSISNVAITIN
+2653 IKTDSISNVAITVN

-2676 QFDLGTSGTPTQFVS
+2676 QFDLGTSGTPAQFVS

-2698 ATISTLT
+2698 ATISTLSD
-2705 NVTDRSN
+2705 VTDRSN

-2724 TSGNASVTV
+2724 SSGNASVTV

-2748 NTVATA
+2748 NTAATA

-2766 VYQYKDIRLS
+2766 IYQYKDIRLA

-2803 STITFNDND
+2803 STITFSDND
-2812 KIWIDNGGD
+2812 RIWIDNGGD

-2832 NDLKIKYDNLAVN
+2832 NALKIKYDNLAVN

-2863 ESDYTQ
+2863 EVDYTESAPDS
-2869 KNPSSSIF
+2869 KIF

-2954 PWASDHVGEV
+2954 PWADDHVGEV

-2976 ENFDIQYRKNYWS
+2976 ENFDIQYRKSYWS
-2989 MMFPGS
+2989 MLFPGS

-3007 LPANYTGD
+3007 LPASYTGD

-3023 YTTISTMDK
+3023 YTTVTKVDK
-3032 QGFSSVKYYYWVKN
+3032 QGFSSSKYYYWVKN
-3046 RTSKPDYDWRQLT
+3046 RTSKPDYDWRNLT

-3073 GINWHAPVSD
+3073 GINWHAPISD
-3083 NSLLIANS
+3083 NTLLIANS
-3091 TQNISDNTSFNLNYK
+3091 TQNISDNTAFNLNYK
-3106 TQHTEKLTHKQWK
+3106 TKHSEKLTHKQWK

-3143 GKDASGLSV
+3143 GKDATGLSV

-3172 SWFRDVKEARRVF
+3172 SWFKDVKEARRVF
-3185 AYKANEILSN
+3185 AYKANEILAN
-3195 INLDVNYPEWNK
+3195 INLDINYPEWNK
-3207 GVSTDPTIIDKV
+3207 GVSTSPTIFDKS
-3219 DYFIKGYDS
+3219 DYFITGYDN
-3228 RIVIDKTVELLTD
+3228 RIVINKTVDLLTD
-3241 IDTST
+3241 VDTTT
-3246 LSENQV
+3246 LSENDV
-3252 IKVNLDHNNRWGIY
+3252 IKVNLDHNNKWGIY
-3266 IYGDRENILSANVPV
+3266 IYGDREKILSANVPV

-3293 TTSGGTYT
+3293 TTSGGSY
-3301 SGSGGGGGGYQ
+3301 SSGGGGAGYQ
-3312 AIQSSGSESSS
+3312 GIQSYHSSS
-3323 SSGSSSFELI
+3323 SSSSESSSFELI
-3333 RVASEKSTYK
+3333 RIASEKSTYK
-3343 FNSTFSTADNVSD
+3343 FNSTFSTADDVAD

-3372 ERKINLNTLLFAM
+3372 ERKINLNKLLFAM
-3385 INYVFTEQTDI
+3385 VNYVFTEQSDI

-3406 VVQKESSLKQIL
+3406 VVQKESSLQQII

-3445 LSKKQTE
+3445 LSKKQTT

-3460 TASITVKNKLVFDR
+3460 NASIQVKNKLVFDR
-3474 VTANIELLDPT
+3474 VTSNIELLDPT

-3497 SKRTSANITSDGKPG
+3497 TKRTTANITADGLPG
-3512 DLSFTTEN
+3512 DLSHTTEN

-3534 KYYYG
+3534 KYFYG
-3539 SQLES
+3539 STLES

-3577 LTATGN
+3577 LTANAVGV
-3583 GALAFDGV
+3583 LSFDGV
-3591 TVSLND
+3591 AVGLND
-3597 RVLVKNQSTQ
+3597 RILVKNQNTQ
-3607 AHNGVYKVTTI
+3607 LQNGVYKVTTL
-3618 GDGSTAFVLTRTTDF
+3618 GTGSVNYVLTRTTDF

-3650 ILDSK
+3650 ALESK

-3661 TGNITVGTDS
+3661 TGNVTIGTDA
-3671 ISFGEFDPVQAE
+3671 ISFGEFDPVQSE
-3683 KFMSDLKQKI
+3683 KFMSDLKNKI

-3710 LINSEAVSD
+3710 LINSETVED
-3719 LGIDIIGFDSVLSWD
+3719 LGIDIIGFDTVLSWD

-3744 NFYSARE
+3744 NFYSAKD
-3751 WESGLTFYPS
+3751 WKSGLTYYPS
-3761 INVTPTEVDDLD
+3761 ISVDKDD
-3773 THENPKPK
+3773 NTTNQ
-3781 KNIDVTSNPNLV
+3781 NLV

-3831 VDSTSTLDNSKWDLI
+3831 VDSTASLDNSKWDLI

-3921 INGITNANPMV
+3921 ISGITQANPLV
-3932 ITTTN
+3932 ITTSN
-3937 PHYINNGDRIKI
+3937 PHYIENGDRIKI
-3949 TGVVGMTEVND
+3949 TGVVGMTEVNN
-3960 KVYVASNVTTNTLQL
+3960 KNYVAANVTTNTLQL
-3975 KHTAADANSINSTNF
+3975 KHTASDTNSINGTTF
-3990 SNYTSGGT
+3990 SAYTSGGT
-3998 ITNITGIGDQY
+3998 ITNIAGIGDQY
-4009 TYRIFYNAQGNAS
+4009 AYRIFYNAQGNAS

-4036 AIDNN
+4036 AVDGN

-4052 VYSTVNVPNPDNN
+4052 VYGTVSVPDPDNN
-4065 SQTLTTVPAMS
+4065 SQTLTTVSAIT
-4076 ISDQSPGYIWIDD
+4076 ISDKNPGYIWIGE

-4110 GTSIQDHANGSKVN
+4110 GTSIRDHANGSTVN

-4155 TLDSTE
+4155 TLDTTE
-4161 QAQFIR
+4161 QATFIR
-4167 LGGNSNFELFDTTY
+4167 LGGNSNFALFDTTY
-4181 VEPDYVENQEDYFGE
+4181 VEPDFVENQEDYFGE